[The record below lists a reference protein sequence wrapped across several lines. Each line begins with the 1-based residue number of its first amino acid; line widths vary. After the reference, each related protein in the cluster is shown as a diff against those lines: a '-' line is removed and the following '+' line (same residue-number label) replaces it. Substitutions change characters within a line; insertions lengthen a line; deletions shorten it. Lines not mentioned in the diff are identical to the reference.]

1 MFEFLAKE
9 LFAKHQDVVKRLT
22 DRTSALLRTLLDGLV
37 WRSQRTEANG
47 TLRRVNYFVKLLG
60 GLVHLQVAVRVAAG
74 VSVAATVSYYSERTL
89 RL

>member
-1 MFEFLAKE
+1 MLQDLLMIRADRALYYYGADE

-47 TLRRVNYFVKLLG
+47 TLRRVNFFV
-60 GLVHLQVAVRVAAG
+60 
-74 VSVAATVSYYSERTL
+74 
-89 RL
+89 